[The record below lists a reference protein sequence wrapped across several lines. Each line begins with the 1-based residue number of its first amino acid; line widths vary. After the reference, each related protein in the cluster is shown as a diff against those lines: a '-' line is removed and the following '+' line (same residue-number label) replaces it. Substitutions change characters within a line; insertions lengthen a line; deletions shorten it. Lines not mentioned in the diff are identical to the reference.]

1 MKTDGTEVQT
11 RQTEA
16 AGLLVYRNL
25 LLDPVLAQCVSVI
38 EAPLPFSLP
47 GQEFPKE
54 TRDVLVKIRDALDGV
69 VHFLIEKAAVSG
81 WRGNLWQAF
90 LCDKLINDENAFTL
104 AFERRTPTGVSLRG
118 AAARDLD
125 RIGRW
130 FAYDWGA
137 LAKWLDAPSL
147 KYLTHFDEEEASS
160 QIYNRRVQE
169 RIAALTKALSETCA
183 LQDAGLGLR
192 MRTLLEQFHEASGTG
207 AIGLHKAFRVREGEN
222 KNALIEPIRAV
233 PHVKLDDLIG
243 YETEKQTLIANT
255 EAFLAHRPANNCLL
269 YGDAGTGKSSCIK
282 AITDLYFD
290 SGLRVIEVYKHQAHL
305 LHGIINQIKNRNY
318 RFIVYMD
325 DISFE
330 DFETEYKY
338 LKAVIEGGLEQK
350 PENLLIYATSN
361 RRHLIRERFSDR
373 GDLLDDD
380 IHKNDT
386 VQEKLSLA
394 HRFGVTIYFGA
405 PGKKGYEEIVKGLA
419 ARAGIDMPEE
429 ELLALATRW
438 EMSHGGKSGRS
449 ATQFIDNLSG
459 AEEHDAR
466 L

>member
-1 MKTDGTEVQT
+1 MKADGQENRTEHT
-11 RQTEA
+11 NA

-25 LLDPVLAQCVSVI
+25 LQDALILQCVSVI
-38 EAPLPFSLP
+38 EAPLPFSFSKEDLP
-47 GQEFPKE
+47 EE
-54 TRDVLVKIRDALDGV
+54 SRSALVKIGDILDGV
-69 VHFLIEKAAVSG
+69 IHLLMEKAAVAG
-81 WRGNLWQAF
+81 WTGNLWQAY
-90 LCDKLINDENAFTL
+90 LTDLLINDENAFTR
-104 AFERRTPTGVSLRG
+104 ACERRMPSGVSLRG
-118 AAARDLD
+118 ACARDLD
-125 RIGRW
+125 RIGAW
-130 FAYDWGA
+130 FAFDWNA
-137 LAKWLDAPSL
+137 LADWLDAPEL
-147 KYLTHFDEEEASS
+147 KYLVHFDEEAGVS
-160 QIYNRRVQE
+160 QIYNRRTQE
-169 RIAALTKALSETCA
+169 RIAALTAALAEACA
-183 LQDAGLGLR
+183 SADAGRGLR
-192 MRTLLEQFHEASGTG
+192 MRTLLEQFHEANGTG
-207 AIGLHKAFRVREGEN
+207 AIGLHKAFRVREAPNGD
-222 KNALIEPIRAV
+222 ALIEPIRAV
-233 PHVKLDDLIG
+233 PHVKLADLIG
-243 YETEKQTLIANT
+243 YETQKQALIANT

-282 AITDLYFD
+282 AITDLYYD
-290 SGLRVIEVYKHQAHL
+290 RGLRVIEVYKHQANL

-338 LKAVIEGGLEQK
+338 LKAVIEGGLERK

-361 RRHLIRERFSDR
+361 RRHLIKERFSDR

-405 PGKKGYEEIVKGLA
+405 PGKRDYEEIVKGLA

-429 ELLALATRW
+429 ELLKRATRW
-438 EMSHGGKSGRS
+438 EMTHGGKSGRS
-449 ATQFIDNLSG
+449 ATQFIDDLTG
-459 AEEHDAR
+459 AEGSDAR

>member
-1 MKTDGTEVQT
+1 MKPDETEIQSENT
-11 RQTEA
+11 NT

-25 LLDPVLAQCVSVI
+25 LQDAVLVQCVSVI
-38 EAPLPFSLP
+38 EAPLPFSFPQGELP
-47 GQEFPKE
+47 EE
-54 TRDVLVKIRDALDGV
+54 SRAALSKIRDALDGV
-69 VHFLIEKAAVSG
+69 IHSLLEAASVFG
-81 WRGNLWQAF
+81 WSGNLWQAY
-90 LCDKLINDENAFTL
+90 LTERLVNDENAFTR
-104 AFERRTPTGVSLRG
+104 ACERKTPSGVSLRG

-125 RIGRW
+125 RIGAW
-130 FAYDWGA
+130 YAYDWNA
-137 LAKWLDAPSL
+137 LADWLDAPAL
-147 KYLTHFDEEEASS
+147 KYMTHFDEEASGS
-160 QIYNRRVQE
+160 QVYNRRVQE
-169 RIAALTKALSETCA
+169 RIAALAKSLAEACVSA
-183 LQDAGLGLR
+183 DAGRGLR
-192 MRTLLEQFHEASGTG
+192 MRTLLEQFHEANGMG
-207 AIGLHKAFRVREGEN
+207 EIGLHKAFRVREGEN
-222 KNALIEPIRAV
+222 GNAVIEPIRAV
-233 PHVKLDDLIG
+233 PHVKLSDLVG
-243 YETEKQTLIANT
+243 YDTQKEELIANT

-282 AITDLYFD
+282 AITDRYFD
-290 SGLRVIEVYKHQAHL
+290 EGLRVIEVYKHQAHL

-338 LKAVIEGGLEQK
+338 LKAVIEGGLEKK

-361 RRHLIRERFSDR
+361 RRHLIKERFSDK

-405 PGKKGYEEIVKGLA
+405 PGKKAYETIVKELA
-419 ARAGIDMPEE
+419 LRAGIDMPEE
-429 ELLALATRW
+429 ELLQRATRW
-438 EMSHGGKSGRS
+438 EMTHGGKSGRS
-449 ATQFIDNLSG
+449 ATQFIDNLCG
-459 AEEHDAR
+459 AEVHDAR